1 MLKYVFELSG
11 IILEIIFIKNKKN
24 TNLGLPGDSTLGF

>member
-1 MLKYVFELSG
+1 MLKYIFELSG

-24 TNLGLPGDSTLGF
+24 TNRRLPEDSVLSF